1 MSAHPHAALMA
12 LYAQDAAET
21 ETPWDRWEEDFGMGW
36 EPLFQSPTW
45 NTNTLFRHKK
55 TQGRWDVWV
64 NRDANIIGWSTL
76 DMSRAAG
83 WEKITVMEVLP

>member
-1 MSAHPHAALMA
+1 MSAHPHAELMA

-45 NTNTLFRHKK
+45 NANTLFRHKK
-55 TQGRWDVWV
+55 IQRRWETWV
-64 NRDANIIGWSTL
+64 NREANMIGCSSV
-76 DMSRAAG
+76 DMSTSKG
-83 WEKITVMEVLP
+83 WEKITVMEVMP